1 MSDMLGWALKYAEAG
16 YSVIPVGN
24 DKKPLMKWEPYQKKI
39 ASKEEIASWFT
50 KWPTANIAVVT
61 GEISGIVVVDIDDP
75 ELKNDLLDTIE
86 KGAEPPI
93 TITPRGGRHQWFLR
107 PKEEIRNT
115 TGFIDK
121 VDFRGDGGYVLVPP
135 SKNGNG
141 NGYVWKKS
149 IFETDLTVLPKELI
163 NIIKTN
169 SRVLPQNAEKTEQN
183 QTGMSCQQGVSV
195 LTKAVNCSQMLTQ
208 GRRDDDLFHIA
219 NCLVKGGATNEEIM
233 EIVKRLANSCVPPF
247 PLKDAFDKIQSA
259 LNRSERKE
267 RTISEDIRQW
277 CDVQDGF
284 FLIADLCSALN
295 LTTRTDKGVAYT
307 TMGRLV
313 KEGVLEKFGA
323 KSGCYRR
330 INKDISEM
338 DWETAP
344 MEDLDVDY
352 PLGIARLVKTYP
364 SNIIIVAGTSNSG
377 KTTFLLD
384 FARRNIN
391 KFPISYFNSEM
402 GLSELRMRLELFENC
417 DLNTWKKVKFFERG
431 DNFDDVINPDGINI
445 IDYLEVL
452 DDFWK
457 VGQQIKSIH
466 DKLNTGIAV
475 IAIQKN
481 KNAELGRGGA
491 LGTEKPRLY
500 IGMNYGNAKIIKAK
514 NWRDTENP
522 NGKIIDF
529 KIVSGWQILP
539 DIRGWHE

>member
-1 MSDMLGWALKYAEAG
+1 MNEMLGWATKYAEAG

-24 DKKPLMKWEPYQKKI
+24 DKKPLLKWEQYQKKI

-75 ELKNDLLDTIE
+75 ELKHDLLDTIE

-141 NGYVWKKS
+141 KGYIWKKS

-169 SRVLPQNAEKTEQN
+169 SRVFPQNMGKTEQN

-195 LTKAVNCSQMLTQ
+195 LTKPVNCSQMLTM

-219 NCLVKGGATNEEIM
+219 NCLVKGGANNDEIM

-247 PLKDAFDKIQSA
+247 PINDAFEKIQSA

-277 CDVQDGF
+277 CDMQDGF

-313 KEGVLEKFGA
+313 KDGVLEKFGA

-330 INKDISEM
+330 LNKDISEM

-344 MEDLDVDY
+344 MEDLDIDY
-352 PLGIARLVKTYP
+352 PLGISGLVKTYP

-431 DNFDDVINPDGINI
+431 DNFDDVINPDGINV

-491 LGTEKPRLY
+491 LGTEKCRLY
-500 IGMNYGNAKIIKAK
+500 LNLEYGKIKLIKGK
-514 NWRDTENP
+514 NWRTSENP
-522 NGKIIDF
+522 NRKSKDF
-529 KIVSGWQILP
+529 KLVQGWQFI
-539 DIRGWHE
+539 DDGGWVDE